1 MEDGVFSII
10 QVSDWVKG
18 FSVRGWFASGRVS
31 ENVCMLDV
39 YYFDSAETSNT
50 DRIRIDLV
58 VDLVNGNCESTG
70 LLAAVRRYSIDMIY
84 GC

>member
-1 MEDGVFSII
+1 
-10 QVSDWVKG
+10 
-18 FSVRGWFASGRVS
+18 
-31 ENVCMLDV
+31 MLDV